1 MGCRGGARPRARRE
15 RGGGRALAGQHV
27 CASSDLPSR
36 APPLPPLQR
45 LLLERPLPFHVR
57 PEYKP
62 QLLPRTG
69 SVYESGV
76 EGGELLCLPAD
87 AHAC

>member
-1 MGCRGGARPRARRE
+1 MRPIL
-15 RGGGRALAGQHV
+15 ALPHLVGLLTV
-27 CASSDLPSR
+27 
-36 APPLPPLQR
+36 LQR

-69 SVYESGV
+69 PVYESGV
-76 EGGELLCLPAD
+76 EGGE
-87 AHAC
+87 